1 MSTFLKVLNEDH
13 PCAFCSYRGNKRI
26 NLKCHL
32 NSRHSPQT
40 AAPILLSNDPI
51 LTNARFQCSTCRSY
65 LTSFWL
71 CPIIP
76 SRATVCSGLVL
87 SRLLHVRGPLELLAN
102 FGLFLGSS
110 PISASFLEQKCLHS
124 N

>member
-1 MSTFLKVLNEDH
+1 MIALK
-13 PCAFCSYRGNKRI
+13 
-26 NLKCHL
+26 
-32 NSRHSPQT
+32 
-40 AAPILLSNDPI
+40 
-51 LTNARFQCSTCRSY
+51 LTESFY

-71 CPIIP
+71 CPITP
-76 SRATVCSGLVL
+76 CRATVCSGLVL

>member
-1 MSTFLKVLNEDH
+1 MFWACFKPLAACPQPVRAPRQFRPLFGLLADFGLIFGAKVFALK
-13 PCAFCSYRGNKRI
+13 
-26 NLKCHL
+26 
-32 NSRHSPQT
+32 
-40 AAPILLSNDPI
+40 
-51 LTNARFQCSTCRSY
+51 LTESFY

-110 PISASFLEQKCLHS
+110 PISASFLEQSVCTQTD
-124 N
+124 